1 MDGFCDNSEKGDHL
15 GDLPCT
21 LVGVYDID
29 RIGGIFLFPGLY
41 IILAKKI
48 SSHLYVK
55 IEVLLVYM
63 LILHVSCN
71 LLHQSKV

>member
-41 IILAKKI
+41 IILAKKN
-48 SSHLYVK
+48 
-55 IEVLLVYM
+55 
-63 LILHVSCN
+63 ILPPLC
-71 LLHQSKV
+71 